1 MKSREFPKTLYIKVE
16 DPGTEEAFFACNTDF
31 EMHAEI
37 GEEIPV
43 AIYELKEIRTLVTR
57 GELVSK
63 VKK

>member
-1 MKSREFPKTLYIKVE
+1 MRKFPKTLYIKCE
-16 DPGTEEAFFACNTDF
+16 NEGTDDAFFACDIIF
-31 EMHAEI
+31 ETYAEI